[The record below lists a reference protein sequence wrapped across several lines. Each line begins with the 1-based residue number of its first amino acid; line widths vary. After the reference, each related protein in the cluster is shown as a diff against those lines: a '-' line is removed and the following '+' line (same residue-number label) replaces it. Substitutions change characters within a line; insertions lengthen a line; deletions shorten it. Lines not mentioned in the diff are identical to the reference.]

1 MSSVVIYGDAFLVE
15 EALAKLVADKG
26 LGDLVESNC
35 HRFAYPNL
43 TLEQLKLTCD
53 AIPFLST
60 TRLVIVRD
68 LLRSFESRSKHRN
81 LNKVSAHSWEGLSDY
96 LGVMPESTEL
106 VLVDGS
112 LRPDNWMLKELTG
125 KTKIEN
131 CLAPRHGDLA
141 LWIRQRVGN
150 RGSKISPSALR
161 LLIHHVGMNLR
172 ALDGE
177 IEKLTLFAGE
187 GPINETSVTELVTD
201 VREASIFAA
210 VDAVVE
216 SKGDLA
222 LRLIQRIRTGGAG
235 ATYILNMLARQLRLV
250 TLAKE
255 LHEAQTR
262 YPDMRGR
269 LKIKSDFVLRKT
281 IDQAKSVSWKRITF
295 LYDQIIAA
303 DQAIKQGTLDEELA
317 LDLFVT
323 QAISLDR
330 ARH

>member
-1 MSSVVIYGDAFLVE
+1 
-15 EALAKLVADKG
+15 
-26 LGDLVESNC
+26 
-35 HRFAYPNL
+35 
-43 TLEQLKLTCD
+43 
-53 AIPFLST
+53 
-60 TRLVIVRD
+60 
-68 LLRSFESRSKHRN
+68 
-81 LNKVSAHSWEGLSDY
+81 
-96 LGVMPESTEL
+96 
-106 VLVDGS
+106 
-112 LRPDNWMLKELTG
+112 
-125 KTKIEN
+125 
-131 CLAPRHGDLA
+131 
-141 LWIRQRVGN
+141 
-150 RGSKISPSALR
+150 
-161 LLIHHVGMNLR
+161 MNLR

-303 DQAIKQGTLDEELA
+303 DQAIKQGTLNEELA